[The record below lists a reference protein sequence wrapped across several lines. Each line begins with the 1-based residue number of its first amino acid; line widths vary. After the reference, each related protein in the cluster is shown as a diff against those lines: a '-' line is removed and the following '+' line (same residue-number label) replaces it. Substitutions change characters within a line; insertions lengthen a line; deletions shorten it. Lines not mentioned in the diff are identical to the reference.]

1 MRMVFVLAPGGEE
14 ACGFIPSFL
23 CEDDPRKA
31 REQFSEHYAGG
42 WHPMDGFFMDE
53 DMNIQYP
60 GDPPHKPMASMTLR
74 DEMIV
79 VYHHGWVAII
89 QPDNSYEI
97 ARMD

>member
-1 MRMVFVLAPGGEE
+1 MVFVLEPGGEE

-23 CEDDPRKA
+23 DENDPRSA
-31 REQFSEHYAGG
+31 HEQFNEKYIGG
-42 WHPMDGFFMDE
+42 WHPFKGEFFMDE

-60 GDPPHKPMASMTLR
+60 GDPMYKPMASMTLR
-74 DEMIV
+74 DEMVV
-79 VYHHGWVAII
+79 VYAHGWVAII